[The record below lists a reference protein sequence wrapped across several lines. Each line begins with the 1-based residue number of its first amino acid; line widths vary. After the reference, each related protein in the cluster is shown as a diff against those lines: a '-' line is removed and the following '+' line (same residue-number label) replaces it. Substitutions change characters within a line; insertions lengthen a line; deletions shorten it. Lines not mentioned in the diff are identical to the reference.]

1 MPSFAF
7 IILQSSIYVR
17 LCRCPLS
24 WKMEDSL
31 ISVWKWFYILC
42 LYDDVILCMRLNL
55 FIHLS
60 FIYNCTLIWSYF
72 FTVFFLFT
80 FVCIFSSTSMLEIK
94 TIYTPKGINVFKTF
108 FFNLFQLENQMINKY
123 YGTKKKYAFNIPIIW
138 VWFTFAL

>member
-1 MPSFAF
+1 MPSFVEDGRLF
-7 IILQSSIYVR
+7 NFGLKMILYTMFVWWCDIMYETTRYII
-17 LCRCPLS
+17 
-24 WKMEDSL
+24 
-31 ISVWKWFYILC
+31 
-42 LYDDVILCMRLNL
+42 NL

-60 FIYNCTLIWSYF
+60 FIYNCTLIWSFF

-80 FVCIFSSTSMLEIK
+80 FFCIFSSTCMLEIK

-108 FFNLFQLENQMINKY
+108 FFNLFQFENQMINKY

>member
-1 MPSFAF
+1 MPSFVEDGRLF
-7 IILQSSIYVR
+7 NFGLKMILYTMFVWWCDIMYETTRYII
-17 LCRCPLS
+17 
-24 WKMEDSL
+24 
-31 ISVWKWFYILC
+31 
-42 LYDDVILCMRLNL
+42 NL

-80 FVCIFSSTSMLEIK
+80 FFCIFSSTSMLEIK

-108 FFNLFQLENQMINKY
+108 FFNLFQLENQIINKY

-138 VWFTFAL
+138 VWFTFTL

>member
-1 MPSFAF
+1 MPSF
-7 IILQSSIYVR
+7 
-17 LCRCPLS
+17 
-24 WKMEDSL
+24 MEDGRL
-31 ISVWKWFYILC
+31 FNFGLKMILYTMFVWWCDIMYETTRYI
-42 LYDDVILCMRLNL
+42 INL

-80 FVCIFSSTSMLEIK
+80 FFCIFSSTSMLEIK